1 MKIYDELPFEIIDED
16 GEDSLLYG
24 KRGVLV
30 GPKKYFLDRSYKQ
43 HGLNI
48 YNFQARKGDIYV
60 IGLSRSGTTLHCEMV
75 WLIGNASNYEGTSK
89 YPLTYRFPHIEY
101 SLYEQFLNSANSLVR
116 GKSEKLVSGHKTLS
130 FQDLDEI
137 EGERYLKSHLPLSL
151 NPPSIFEVGA
161 KVIYCARHPK
171 DVMVSMY
178 RMVSFFSEKVNMVIS
193 FEEFSRMFI
202 NNRGLFLPYFEHVKE
217 AWARRNDKD
226 FLFLFYENTIKDKRQ
241 AIISVSEFLGKN
253 LSTNEITT
261 LENHLNIDMFE
272 KNQSVSSNRLS
283 ELGEG
288 GAAIPFINKAKPEGW
303 EGYFGGGLQKEVDR
317 WIGENLRGTDLKFPD
332 V

>member
-1 MKIYDELPFEIIDED
+1 MKIYDELPFGIIDED
-16 GEDSLLYG
+16 GDDSHGYG
-24 KRGVLV
+24 ERGVLV

-48 YNFQARKGDIYV
+48 YNFQARRDDICL
-60 IGLSRSGTTLHCEMV
+60 IGLPRSGTALHCEMI
-75 WLIGNASNYEGTSK
+75 WLIGNDLDYEGASK
-89 YPLTYRFPHIEY
+89 HPLTHRFPLIDN
-101 SLYEQFLNSANSLVR
+101 SLYDKFYNSGTGVDT
-116 GKSEKLVSGHKTLS
+116 GKSEKSVSGHQTLS

-137 EGERYLKSHLPLSL
+137 EGKRYLKSHLPLSL

-171 DVMVSMY
+171 DLMVSMY
-178 RMVSFFSEKVNMVIS
+178 RLVSFFSKMINSVIS

-202 NNRGLFLPYFEHVKE
+202 NDRGLFLPYFENVKE

-261 LENHLNIDMFE
+261 LENHLSIDEFK
-272 KNQSVSSNRLS
+272 KNQSVNSNRMT
-283 ELGEG
+283 ELGG
-288 GAAIPFINKAKPEGW
+288 GSADIPYINKAKPEGW
-303 EGYFGGGLQKEVDR
+303 EGYFGRDLQNEVDR
-317 WIGENLRGTDLKFPD
+317 WIEENLRGTDLKFPD